1 MPDQSHSKLMQQAI
15 MKLRFTVLSLTA
27 ALVLAAA
34 GPSLAA
40 DSKAAASQPAASAA
54 KASPKAAAPGATA
67 SGAKAKAPA
76 SPKLVDINSA
86 TSKELKKLP
95 GISDAEAAKIIAGR
109 PYGSKSW
116 LVSRNIL
123 DAGVYENLK
132 KLIVAKQPYKD
143 AASNA
148 ALYTDKK

>member
-1 MPDQSHSKLMQQAI
+1 
-15 MKLRFTVLSLTA
+15 MKLRFTALALTA
-27 ALVLAAA
+27 AVLLS
-34 GPSLAA
+34 GTVPSLAA
-40 DSKAAASQPAASAA
+40 DAKAAATQPATSAA
-54 KASPKAAAPGATA
+54 KASQKATAPGTGA
-67 SGAKAKAPA
+67 SAAKAKAPA
-76 SPKLVDINSA
+76 STKLVDINSA

-109 PYGSKSW
+109 PYGSKTW
-116 LVSRNIL
+116 LVTRNIL
-123 DAGVYENLK
+123 DAAVYENLK